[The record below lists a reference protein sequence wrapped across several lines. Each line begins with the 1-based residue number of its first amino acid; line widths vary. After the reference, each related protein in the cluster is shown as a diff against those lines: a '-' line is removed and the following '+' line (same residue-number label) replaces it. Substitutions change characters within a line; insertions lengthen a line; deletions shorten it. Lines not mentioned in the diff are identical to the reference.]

1 MKVRI
6 RDIYTILKTALK
18 EWWLKDPFRE
28 SAVIAYYSIFS
39 LPGLLLIII
48 TFAGYFFGRDAANS
62 RVIDQ
67 FTIMLGTDT
76 AEQVQNIIIKA
87 SEKGSSVWTT
97 LFGLAIILFA
107 ATGVFAQFQKSLN
120 NIWGVKVD
128 VNRSD
133 IMIFLKARL
142 FSIGVIVSIG
152 FILIVSLVISTFLS
166 AFGDWLS
173 SHFSDSIL
181 VLLQGVNFMVSLV
194 IMSVLFAL
202 MFKYLPDAKIKWK
215 YVWIGSI
222 VTALLFEIGKF
233 GLGYYFGKANPGTD
247 YGAAGSI
254 ILILLWASYSSMIV
268 FYGAEFT
275 RAYASLYTN
284 KVVPSDFAAEVSHK
298 PNVQSSI

>member
-1 MKVRI
+1 MSVKLK
-6 RDIYTILKTALK
+6 DTYTILKIALR

-48 TFAGYFFGRDAANS
+48 TLAGYFFGHDAANS

-67 FTIMLGTDT
+67 FTKMLGTET
-76 AEQVQNIIIKA
+76 AEQIQNIIIKA
-87 SEKGSSVWTT
+87 SEKGRSVWAT
-97 LFGLAIILFA
+97 LFGLAIIIFA

-120 NIWGVKVD
+120 TIWGVKVD
-128 VNRSD
+128 DNKSD
-133 IMIFLKARL
+133 IMVFLRVRL

-152 FILIVSLVISTFLS
+152 FILIVSLIISAFLS

-173 SHFSDSIL
+173 NHFSDTF
-181 VLLQGVNFMVSLV
+181 VVVLQGVNFIISLA
-194 IMSVLFAL
+194 IQSVLFAF
-202 MFKYLPDAKIKWK
+202 MFKFLPDVKIKWR
-215 YVWIGSI
+215 YVWVGST

-233 GLGYYFGKANPGTD
+233 GLGYYFGKANPGTG

-268 FYGAEFT
+268 FLGAEFT
-275 RAYASLYTN
+275 HAYANLYTE
-284 KVVPSDFAAEVSHK
+284 KLILKEKAVKDLQMKKS
-298 PNVQSSI
+298 

>member
-1 MKVRI
+1 MKVRLN
-6 RDIYTILKTALK
+6 DIFTISKNALK

-28 SAVIAYYSIFS
+28 SAIIAYYSIFS

-48 TFAGYFFGRDAANS
+48 TFAGYFFGQDVANS
-62 RVIDQ
+62 RVIEQ
-67 FTIMLGTDT
+67 FSQMLGTDT
-76 AEQVQNIIIKA
+76 AEQIQKIIIKA
-87 SEKGSSVWTT
+87 SEKGSSIWAT

-120 NIWGVKVD
+120 NIWGVKTD
-128 VNRSD
+128 VNKSD

-142 FSIGVIVSIG
+142 FSIGVILSIG
-152 FILIVSLVISTFLS
+152 FILIVSLVISTILS

-173 SHFSDSIL
+173 SNFSDSIL
-181 VLLQGVNFMVSLV
+181 VALQGINFIVSLA
-194 IMSVLFAL
+194 IMCVLFAL

-215 YVWIGSI
+215 YVWIGSA

-233 GLGYYFGKANPGTD
+233 GLGYYFGKANPGTG

-268 FYGAEFT
+268 FLGAEFT
-275 RAYASLYTN
+275 HAYAKLYSEKLIPKEN
-284 KVVPSDFAAEVSHK
+284 AIKDPDIK
-298 PNVQSSI
+298 R

>member
-1 MKVRI
+1 MMKVRLN
-6 RDIYTILKTALK
+6 DICNISKNALK

-48 TFAGYFFGRDAANS
+48 TFAGYFFGRDAAKS
-62 RVIDQ
+62 RVIDE
-67 FTIMLGTDT
+67 FTQMLGTDT
-76 AEQVQNIIIKA
+76 AEQIQNIIIKA
-87 SEKGSSVWTT
+87 SEKGSSIWTT
-97 LFGLAIILFA
+97 IFGLAIILFA

-120 NIWGVKVD
+120 NIWGVKID
-128 VNRSD
+128 VNKSD

-152 FILIVSLVISTFLS
+152 FILIVSLVISAFLS
-166 AFGDWLS
+166 AFGNWLS
-173 SHFSDSIL
+173 SHFSDSI
-181 VLLQGVNFMVSLV
+181 VVALQGINFIVSLV
-194 IMSVLFAL
+194 ILTVLFAL

-215 YVWIGSI
+215 YVWIGST

-233 GLGYYFGKANPGTD
+233 GLGYYFGKANPGTG

-268 FYGAEFT
+268 FLGAEFT
-275 RAYASLYTN
+275 HAYAKLYSEKLIPKGN
-284 KVVPSDFAAEVSHK
+284 AIKDPDK
-298 PNVQSSI
+298 KD

>member
-1 MKVRI
+1 MRVRLN
-6 RDIYTILKTALK
+6 DVFTISKNALGA
-18 EWWLKDPFRE
+18 WWLKDPFRE
-28 SAVIAYYSIFS
+28 SAIIAYYSIFS

-48 TFAGYFFGRDAANS
+48 TFAGYFFGQDAANS

-67 FTIMLGTDT
+67 FAQMIGTET
-76 AEQVQNIIIKA
+76 AEQIQNIIIKA
-87 SEKGSSVWTT
+87 TEKGSTVWTT

-120 NIWGVKVD
+120 NIWGVKTD
-128 VNRSD
+128 VNKSG
-133 IMIFLKARL
+133 ILIFLKVRL

-152 FILIVSLVISTFLS
+152 FILIVSLVISAFLS
-166 AFGDWLS
+166 AFGNWLS
-173 SHFSDSIL
+173 NHFSDSFV
-181 VLLQGVNFMVSLV
+181 VLLQGVNFLVSLV
-194 IMSVLFAL
+194 IMCILFAL

-215 YVWIGSI
+215 YVWIGSA

-233 GLGYYFGKANPGTD
+233 GLGYYFGKANPGTG

-284 KVVPSDFAAEVSHK
+284 KVVPSNFAAKVSDK
-298 PNVQSSI
+298 PNEQSSI